1 MRGSSLFINTTKIY
15 KFKAKDSEIKKH
27 LVCLGNISGDFSG
40 NNMKE
45 TESNGCAYCFFVD
58 INIINI
64 HKNLMKKH
72 NAKKY
77 LG

>member
-1 MRGSSLFINTTKIY
+1 M
-15 KFKAKDSEIKKH
+15 
-27 LVCLGNISGDFSG
+27 CLGNISGDFSG

-45 TESNGCAYCFFVD
+45 TELNGCAYGFFVD

-64 HKNLMKKH
+64 HKNLMKKY

>member
-1 MRGSSLFINTTKIY
+1 M
-15 KFKAKDSEIKKH
+15 
-27 LVCLGNISGDFSG
+27 CLGNISGDFSG

-45 TESNGCAYCFFVD
+45 TELNGCAYGFFVG